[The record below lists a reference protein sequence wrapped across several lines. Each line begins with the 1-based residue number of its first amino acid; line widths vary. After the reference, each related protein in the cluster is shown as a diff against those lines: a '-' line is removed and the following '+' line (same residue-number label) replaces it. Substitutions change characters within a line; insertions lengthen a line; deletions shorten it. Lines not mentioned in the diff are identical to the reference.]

1 METEDPIPDPVPAYE
16 EVDLQQQLPSPPP
29 TSREG
34 IEMHPTFS
42 HQPEHEFHTRLSRLA
57 ESSPQSVSTLSFA
70 NIGNNGAGIAF
81 SKVDYDALGDAP
93 AADKSYASPLAA
105 TALPMHN
112 DYLEPEARPVSPLLG
127 PEDAE
132 LHGQMQPRVVT
143 FSNFDEV
150 AVDSSTDVDSRS
162 ITNRTV
168 DSWERFDPDQEK
180 KPDVVQEVE
189 LPEPEV
195 TTYLYGLPLIA
206 VTSALSLTVFL
217 VAMDVNVI
225 ATAVP
230 HITADFDSLDDVG
243 WYGSAFLMTTCAF
256 QILFGRVYTL
266 YSAKFI
272 FLGSIV
278 VFMCGSLAC
287 ALAPISTVFVIGRA
301 IQGIGTSGILS
312 GGLIIISQVVPL
324 QTRSVLGG
332 VIGAMEGVA
341 MICAPIIGGALTDK
355 LNWRWCF
362 YINLPIGGCVLLVV
376 FFFLVIPEA
385 NRPQQAAER
394 TWWETCYQLDLIG
407 AALLVPPIICLL
419 LGLQYGGKST
429 QKSEVTALLSRY

>member
-1 METEDPIPDPVPAYE
+1 
-16 EVDLQQQLPSPPP
+16 
-29 TSREG
+29 
-34 IEMHPTFS
+34 
-42 HQPEHEFHTRLSRLA
+42 
-57 ESSPQSVSTLSFA
+57 
-70 NIGNNGAGIAF
+70 
-81 SKVDYDALGDAP
+81 
-93 AADKSYASPLAA
+93 
-105 TALPMHN
+105 
-112 DYLEPEARPVSPLLG
+112 
-127 PEDAE
+127 
-132 LHGQMQPRVVT
+132 MQPRVVT

-150 AVDSSTDVDSRS
+150 AIDCSTTDQDSRS
-162 ITNRTV
+162 VTNRTI
-168 DSWERFDPDQEK
+168 DSWERFDPEQEK
-180 KPDVVQEVE
+180 KPDAVQEVE
-189 LPEPEV
+189 LPEPEP
-195 TTYLYGLPLIA
+195 TQYLYGLPLIA
-206 VTSALSLTVFL
+206 VTAALSLTVFL

-256 QILFGRVYTL
+256 QILFGRIYTI
-266 YSAKFI
+266 YPAKFI

-278 VFMCGSLAC
+278 IFMCGSLAC

-385 NRPQQAAER
+385 NRPQQAVDR
-394 TWWETCYQLDLIG
+394 TWLETCYHLDVIG
-407 AALLVPPIICLL
+407 AALLVPPIVCLL

-429 QKSEVTALLSRY
+429 RKSLIYYYLCTKLFLSRYIVSLEQHRSHSTLRLGSGAHSRFRILAICQCGRRYDSLPHYQATFRPRRILVHLVHQLCPRCHDLLCKYLRHAMTNPAANLILAPYLVSDDPGR